1 MNVLHITAHLGGGV
15 GKAHSSL
22 CGADSSSIKRSYLL
36 LETPRDPGYVDLLRQ
51 LGADVM
57 VAPDRETISSLAAMA
72 DIVQVEWWNHP
83 RLYECLCET
92 SWPAMRTLF
101 WSHIS
106 GISAPFLP
114 TRLLSG
120 GDQFVF
126 SSECS
131 FAAPNVAALPRQ
143 TREKFRVVNSGFGLP
158 SRIVDDGRRRSN
170 AISYLGTVD
179 FVKMSPDIFR
189 VADEAG
195 TPEAPVRL
203 WGEVSPLSDVARTA
217 ATMKDPRRVRFMGQ
231 TGDPADVF
239 AQTRIFL
246 YLLQPQHLGTG
257 ENALTEAMSCGCVP
271 VVFNNP
277 AEAAIVENGRTGFV
291 VNSAAEATERL
302 GWMMQNPDAVEEMG
316 RRAAEWIMTTRMPAF
331 SAAAFEKIYA
341 ELLQVEKRQ
350 SDFRALLGNTAA
362 EWFLSTK
369 ALAGTTPENRDLWT
383 GGRAAKGT
391 IDHFLTCFPED
402 KSLISLIAGTTND
415 GRSPDHPNCPSQGL
429 EACVVA

>member
-1 MNVLHITAHLGGGV
+1 MNILHITAHLGGGV

-22 CGADSSSIKRSYLL
+22 CSVDPSSIKRSYLL
-36 LETPRDPGYVDLLRQ
+36 LEAPRDSQYVDLIRQ
-51 LGADVM
+51 LGANVM
-57 VAPDRETISSLAAMA
+57 VAPNRETISSMAAQV

-92 SWPAMRTLF
+92 SWPTMRTLF

-106 GISAPFLP
+106 GISAPYLP
-114 TRLLSG
+114 TGLLTGSN
-120 GDQFVF
+120 QFVF

-131 FAAPNVAALPRQ
+131 FAAANVATLPRA
-143 TREKFRVVNSGFGLP
+143 TRDKFRVVNSGFGFP
-158 SRIVDDGRRRSN
+158 NRMVDDGRRRSN
-170 AISYLGTVD
+170 AISFLGTVD

-189 VADEAG
+189 VADEVG

-203 WGEVSPLSDVARTA
+203 WGEVSPLSDVAHSA
-217 ATMKDPRRVRFMGQ
+217 ATMKDPRRVRFMGH
-231 TGDPADVF
+231 TDNPADVF

-246 YLLQPQHLGTG
+246 YLLQQQHFGTG
-257 ENALTEAMSCGCVP
+257 ENALTEAMSYGCVP

-277 AEAAIVENGRTGFV
+277 AETAIVENGRTGFV
-291 VNSAAEATERL
+291 VNSTAEATERL
-302 GWMMQNPDAVEEMG
+302 RWMMQNTEAVEEMG
-316 RRAAEWIMTTRMPAF
+316 DRAAECIMTTRTPAR

-341 ELLQVEKRQ
+341 ELLQDEKRQ

-369 ALAGTTPENRDLWT
+369 TLGGITPEYRDFLT

-391 IDHFLTCFPED
+391 IDHFLTCFPGD
-402 KSLISLIAGTTND
+402 KSLISLIAETTND
-415 GRSPDHPNCPSQGL
+415 GRSGL
-429 EACVVA
+429 EVCVVA